1 MVEERNKSKCIG
13 PAINHN
19 VIVVSYRNTAWSNN
33 MAPASLANLPPFVR
47 SVFNGLYTTSSSDE
61 MNKLIIMLREA
72 RIAKEEEE
80 RREMEEQN
88 KEVEDD
94 DKEQPEDIVA
104 PLPTVPTN
112 DCTDDEPLTAL
123 EMKLKQFITDQ
134 LTLLEQRIEFKL
146 NSVLKRIDNLES
158 LNTNK

>member
-1 MVEERNKSKCIG
+1 
-13 PAINHN
+13 
-19 VIVVSYRNTAWSNN
+19 
-33 MAPASLANLPPFVR
+33 MAPASLANLPPFVQ
-47 SVFNGLYTTSSSDE
+47 SVFNGLYSSSSSDE
-61 MNKLIIMLREA
+61 MNKLIVMLREA

-80 RREMEEQN
+80 RREMAKQN
-88 KEVEDD
+88 KEVEE
-94 DKEQPEDIVA
+94 EQPEDIVA

-146 NSVLKRIDNLES
+146 NNVLKRIDNLES

>member
-1 MVEERNKSKCIG
+1 
-13 PAINHN
+13 
-19 VIVVSYRNTAWSNN
+19 
-33 MAPASLANLPPFVR
+33 MAPASLANLPPFVQ
-47 SVFNGLYTTSSSDE
+47 SVFNGLYSSSSSDE
-61 MNKLIIMLREA
+61 MNKLIVMLREA

-80 RREMEEQN
+80 RREMAKQN
-88 KEVEDD
+88 KEVEE
-94 DKEQPEDIVA
+94 EQLEDIVA

-146 NSVLKRIDNLES
+146 NNVLKRIDNLES

>member
-1 MVEERNKSKCIG
+1 
-13 PAINHN
+13 
-19 VIVVSYRNTAWSNN
+19 
-33 MAPASLANLPPFVR
+33 MAPASLANLPPFVQ
-47 SVFNGLYTTSSSDE
+47 SVFNGLYSTSSSDE
-61 MNKLIIMLREA
+61 MNKLIVMLREA

-80 RREMEEQN
+80 RREMEKQN
-88 KEVEDD
+88 KED

-112 DCTDDEPLTAL
+112 DCIDDEPLTAL

-146 NSVLKRIDNLES
+146 NNVLKRIDNLES
-158 LNTNK
+158 LNKNK